1 MKNNAAAQVNS
12 TFPHYCAQITL
23 TILILLFTIL
33 NPATCLSEEIILVA
47 DEWCP
52 YNCTPGSERPGF
64 VVEVARTIFEKEG
77 IQTTYQTRPWTRAIS
92 ECSEGRYQ
100 GIIGAAKP
108 EAPTFHYPGIEQG
121 MSTIVFLSKKG
132 SNWKFTGMNSLKD
145 IRIAVTQDYYYG
157 DALNAYIEMNRHN
170 GDRIHVTTGDQAF
183 NQNLKL
189 LELGRVTAILI
200 DRDVFAHYAFM
211 NGLNDDFVEI
221 GEINADPIYI
231 AFAPDAP
238 NSEKY
243 AAILTEGMKQLRA
256 SGELDTVLGRY
267 GLVDWK

>member
-1 MKNNAAAQVNS
+1 M
-12 TFPHYCAQITL
+12 
-23 TILILLFTIL
+23 
-33 NPATCLSEEIILVA
+33 
-47 DEWCP
+47 
-52 YNCTPGSERPGF
+52 
-64 VVEVARTIFEKEG
+64 
-77 IQTTYQTRPWTRAIS
+77 
-92 ECSEGRYQ
+92 
-100 GIIGAAKP
+100 
-108 EAPTFHYPGIEQG
+108 
-121 MSTIVFLSKKG
+121 
-132 SNWKFTGMNSLKD
+132 
-145 IRIAVTQDYYYG
+145 
-157 DALNAYIEMNRHN
+157 
-170 GDRIHVTTGDQAF
+170 
-183 NQNLKL
+183 
-189 LELGRVTAILI
+189 GRVTAILI